1 MYQLPTL
8 KYNLN
13 ALEPY
18 ISERTVD
25 IHYNR
30 HHRGYLDKLNQYLNS
45 IDYDYRYSLVEL
57 VNHIEDFPINIRGQI
72 LYNAGGVLNHNLYW
86 DSVGTGHHQP
96 VGAIKDAIEK
106 QYGSYENFKTEFIKQ
121 ASLVV
126 GSGWTF
132 LVINSQGKLEIINS
146 PNQETPYIYGL
157 KPIMAL
163 DLWEHAYYLDYQ
175 NKRDQYISN
184 FFEIV
189 DFDSINKLYEKEV

>member
-106 QYGSYENFKTEFIKQ
+106 QYDSYENFKTEFIKQ

-132 LVINSQGKLEIINS
+132 LVINSQGKLEIINT